1 MTEIRYYKSVLIGF
15 SFVDM
20 SLLKMI
26 HFMDFSNESLK
37 AFQKPPHETLMSEK
51 AASLQH

>member
-1 MTEIRYYKSVLIGF
+1 MLIGF
-15 SFVDM
+15 VTLMDKTS
-20 SLLKMI
+20 LKMI
-26 HFMDFSNESLK
+26 RFMDFSNESLK

>member
-1 MTEIRYYKSVLIGF
+1 MLIGF
-15 SFVDM
+15 CSVEMTF
-20 SLLKMI
+20 LKMI